1 MLNSSLTRHEF
12 MFFRYLMEDEGEM
25 IGDIIE
31 SIMEDNPEDPE
42 DGYFNSFF
50 DDGTPN
56 EELYK
61 VRNSLYAK
69 LMNTGAQLGYI
80 TQEEADKFILERNG
94 LVYLS

>member
-1 MLNSSLTRHEF
+1 MFNASLTKHEF
-12 MFFRYLMEDEGEM
+12 QFFRYLMEDEGEM

-56 EELYK
+56 EELYQ
-61 VRNSLYAK
+61 VRNSLYEK

-80 TQEEADKFILERNG
+80 TQEEATKSIEERNR